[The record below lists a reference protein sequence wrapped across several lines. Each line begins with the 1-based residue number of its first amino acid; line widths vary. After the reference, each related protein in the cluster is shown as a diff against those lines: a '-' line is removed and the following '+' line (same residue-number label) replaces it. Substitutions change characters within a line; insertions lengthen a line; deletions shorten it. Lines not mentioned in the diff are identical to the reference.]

1 MIKKLVLDP
10 SNRDK
15 WVRFDGVWEE
25 VVAHPSP
32 FARSMAM
39 LHPSEDPRIRIAFT
53 PGNLRL
59 VESQLYVRMGAKPR
73 EVYVPPDSPVASTA
87 IPEPRA
93 GVCQGGGTRC
103 LGQLETCCSD
113 GRVIGNCSGTWLCT
127 GDTIRGTPAVDSSPA
142 SSEPRIEYETGYGV
156 GIPVGAGG

>member
-1 MIKKLVLDP
+1 MIKRLVLDS

-15 WVRFDGVWEE
+15 WVRFDGSWEE
-25 VVAHPSP
+25 VAAHRSP
-32 FARSMAM
+32 FVGSMAL

-53 PGNLRL
+53 PSKLRL
-59 VESQLYVRMGAKPR
+59 IEDHLYVRVGAKPR
-73 EVYVPPDSPVASTA
+73 EVYVPPDSPTASAA

-103 LGQLETCCSD
+103 LGQLETCCND

-127 GDTIRGTPAVDSSPA
+127 GDTVRGIPLAEVSPA
-142 SSEPRIEYETGYGV
+142 STRPRVERGMGYGV
-156 GIPVGAGG
+156 GVPAGAG